1 MTRFYLPRTLTA
13 PYVPPVSVIGDFDG
27 TWDGGSTSALLLSQ
41 AKEGAAG
48 ATTYAVP
55 TTTDYDYMCR
65 RFASEPITE
74 GGLLGGTVEWV
85 QKWRPSD
92 TGVTGRTHTHIY
104 VLVGQTATVRGVLLA
119 DHVGAAAWN
128 AVAYRGYTSGPIE
141 VSPVEV
147 SAGDTLVVEMGFR
160 SSSNSASH
168 TVQIFNGATGA
179 DAVAGSDS
187 TSEVAWFDFN
197 ALDGLAVVPP
207 VEPEE
212 TTARLFL
219 TSTSSAVAGDPSAGA
234 WDDTTINAARVM
246 DFEPSGSPAELT
258 RTETNATA
266 NWDVLLGSWVS
277 PTITVAG
284 SIAASSQ
291 VRIVLA
297 RRSSSGAGLLGR
309 YRMYAVNSSGTVTG
323 SAFNLASGSTG
334 LFNETANPVGLAIT
348 ASTTTELEVQP
359 GDRLVFEFGTRQPA
373 ATGTASTSSIWAGG
387 EDPTPQVAGGT
398 DIDDP
403 GYLDIEAAHL
413 FVAPDVN
420 SSQFLP
426 FFR

>member
-104 VLVGQTATVRGVLLA
+104 VLAGQTATVRGVLLT
-119 DHVGAAAWN
+119 DHVSAAAWN
-128 AVAYRGYTSGPIE
+128 AVAYRGYTSGPVE

-147 SAGDTLVVEMGFR
+147 VAGDTLVVEMGFR
-160 SSSNSASH
+160 CSSNSASH
-168 TVQIFNGATGA
+168 TVQLFYGATGA

-197 ALDGLAVVPP
+197 GLAGLAVVPP

-219 TSTSSAVAGDPSAGA
+219 TSTSSPVVGDPSAGA
-234 WDDTTINAARVM
+234 WDDASSNPMRALSLT
-246 DFEPSGSPAELT
+246 PAGDP
-258 RTETNATA
+258 TEVTATDTNGTA
-266 NWDVLLGSWVS
+266 DWDVLMGSWAS
-277 PTITVAG
+277 PPVTTAG
-284 SIAASSQ
+284 
-291 VRIVLA
+291 
-297 RRSSSGAGLLGR
+297 
-309 YRMYAVNSSGTVTG
+309 
-323 SAFNLASGSTG
+323 
-334 LFNETANPVGLAIT
+334 AIT
-348 ASTTTELEVQP
+348 AESALRVALTRMSSTGSNLAARYRGYVIDSSGGVRGSLFNKIAGDALNRPGPTGLVISSTVTDAVNCEV
-359 GDRLVFEFGTRQPA
+359 GDRIIFELGFREVAASATAVSASYWCGGT
-373 ATGTASTSSIWAGG
+373 
-387 EDPTPQVAGGT
+387 DPTPQVAGGT

-403 GYLDIEAAHL
+403 PYVDLEAAHL
-413 FVAPDVN
+413 FVAPDAN
-420 SSQFLP
+420 PSQFMP